1 MKNTRTPALKVAQ
14 GAIIAALYV
23 VLTVIF
29 APISFGEMQVRISE
43 ALTILPMFTPAAIPG
58 LFVGCVLGNLLG
70 GAIPV
75 DVIFGSLAT
84 LIGAAG
90 GYLLRKNRWLVPLP
104 TVLSNAVIVPFV
116 LRYGYGVTLPIP
128 LMMVYVAVGEII
140 SCYVLGEL
148 LCTVLLRHRSIFG
161 QKEEKTKVRVLI
173 VPKFEI
179 GEMSGDSAGE
189 AQLFYEH
196 YCEGCE
202 EIKIPNST
210 PTSQFYFNKDNGVGL
225 LVTGSGKAA
234 ACMSL
239 MSLLSWEAY
248 DFSDTRIVSVGCG
261 GASTGSYIFGDVILV
276 TAACDYELG
285 HHTDSSEL
293 ENPDASYTWFPL
305 DTLKD
310 YSIEPL
316 NAELYDKVYPL
327 ISDCPL
333 RTTDTTK
340 RVLAANYSYVLVLE
354 HIGRQRLLGKSCFH
368 FR

>member
-1 MKNTRTPALKVAQ
+1 MKNNRTPALKVAQ

-84 LIGAAG
+84 LIGAVG

-148 LCTVLLRHRSIFG
+148 LCTVLLRHPAQEHLRAEGREEGSITVF
-161 QKEEKTKVRVLI
+161 
-173 VPKFEI
+173 
-179 GEMSGDSAGE
+179 SAGG
-189 AQLFYEH
+189 Y
-196 YCEGCE
+196 
-202 EIKIPNST
+202 
-210 PTSQFYFNKDNGVGL
+210 KDERAEDQRTVPAGL
-225 LVTGSGKAA
+225 PRGLSGADR
-234 ACMSL
+234 S
-239 MSLLSWEAY
+239 
-248 DFSDTRIVSVGCG
+248 
-261 GASTGSYIFGDVILV
+261 GA
-276 TAACDYELG
+276 
-285 HHTDSSEL
+285 
-293 ENPDASYTWFPL
+293 
-305 DTLKD
+305 
-310 YSIEPL
+310 
-316 NAELYDKVYPL
+316 
-327 ISDCPL
+327 
-333 RTTDTTK
+333 
-340 RVLAANYSYVLVLE
+340 
-354 HIGRQRLLGKSCFH
+354 
-368 FR
+368 